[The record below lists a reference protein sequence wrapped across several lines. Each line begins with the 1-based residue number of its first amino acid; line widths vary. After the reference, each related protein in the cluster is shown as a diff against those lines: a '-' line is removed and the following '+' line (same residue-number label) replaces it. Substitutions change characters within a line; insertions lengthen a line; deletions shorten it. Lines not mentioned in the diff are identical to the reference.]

1 MECIFCKI
9 VEREVPATIIY
20 EDDEIIAFDD
30 LHPKAPYHKLIIP
43 KKHIATLNDL
53 TPEDATLFGKMALV
67 AQKLAKEYHIDQT
80 GYRIVVN
87 CNRDGGQI
95 IYHIHL
101 HLLGG
106 RPLTG
111 LA

>member
-9 VEREVPATIIY
+9 IERTMPATIVY
-20 EDDEIIAFDD
+20 EDHEIIAFDD
-30 LHPKAPYHKLIIP
+30 LHPKAPQHKLIIP
-43 KKHIATLNDL
+43 KKHISTLNDL
-53 TPEDATLFGKMALV
+53 TPEDVPLFGKLALV
-67 AQKLAKEYHIDQT
+67 AQQLAEEYHINQT

-95 IYHIHL
+95 IYHLHL

-106 RPLTG
+106 KPLI
-111 LA
+111 